1 MPLPK
6 YLTQQP
12 DISPTEAVA
21 RRMRR
26 LGLTVTMERK
36 GRTILLSGLESDDVG
51 HETARR
57 AIRIACE
64 HADAERLTIE
74 TAVPLV
80 ESAIVSDYEVN
91 GFRVV
96 METDEEHEQG
106 AHCLLRR
113 AAA

>member
-12 DISPTEAVA
+12 DITPTEAVA

-36 GRTILLSGLESDDVG
+36 GRTILLSGLESEDVG
-51 HETARR
+51 HDTARK
-57 AIRIACE
+57 AIRMACE
-64 HADAERLTIE
+64 HADAEKLSIE

-80 ESAIVSDYEVN
+80 ESAIVTDYEIN

>member
-1 MPLPK
+1 MPLPA

-12 DISPTEAVA
+12 DITPTEAVA

-26 LGLTVTMERK
+26 LGMTVTMTRR
-36 GRTILLSGLESDDVG
+36 GRTILLSGLDSDDAG
-51 HETARR
+51 HENARR

-64 HADAERLTIE
+64 HADIERLTLE
-74 TAVPLV
+74 TAVP
-80 ESAIVSDYEVN
+80 AIQANIVDDYEAN

-96 METDEEHEQG
+96 IETDEEHEQG